1 MGHQPHQLKNLKS
14 NLTPEMDKEG
24 KHKVKMHQVVAEA
37 GRETPT
43 LLAQLNHPKLE
54 DSQILNKFNNKD
66 NKWPTFTTKEDQACS
81 TFVTI
86 QMSVEFNLI
95 KTNKTMFQIKTW

>member
-14 NLTPEMDKEG
+14 NQTPEIHKEG

-37 GRETPT
+37 GKETPT
-43 LLAQLNHPKLE
+43 LLAQLKHPKLE
-54 DSQILNKFNNKD
+54 DSQILNKFNSKD
-66 NKWPTFTTKEDQACS
+66 NKWHTFTTKEDRACS
-81 TFVTI
+81 TFVIT